1 MTPAD
6 VPEAVITIETLFPWV
21 AHLAPARA
29 DAEEPEP
36 EPEPLPEAA

>member
-6 VPEAVITIETLFPWV
+6 VPEAVITIETLFPWL
-21 AHLAPARA
+21 AHLVPARV
-29 DAEEPEP
+29 DAAEP

>member
-6 VPEAVITIETLFPWV
+6 VPEAAITIETLVPW
-21 AHLAPARA
+21 LAQLVPARA

-36 EPEPLPEAA
+36 EPLPEAA